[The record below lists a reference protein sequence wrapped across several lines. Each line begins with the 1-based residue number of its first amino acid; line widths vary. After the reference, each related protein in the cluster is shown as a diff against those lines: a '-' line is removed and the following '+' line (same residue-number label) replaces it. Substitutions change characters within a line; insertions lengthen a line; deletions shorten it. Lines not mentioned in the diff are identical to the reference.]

1 MEMPQLT
8 DAHRQLEQF
17 VGRWAG
23 EEKIYPSPFDPQGG
37 TVLARVENRL
47 ALNGF
52 AVVQDYEQEKNGQI
66 VFRGHGV
73 FRWEAMQQ
81 CYEMH
86 WFDSMGFA
94 PSVFRGNWA
103 GEVLT
108 VTNQSPQGH
117 SRATFDFGPKGRY
130 KFLMEVS
137 QDGKQWFPFMEGQ
150 YALKS

>member
-8 DAHRQLEQF
+8 DAHRKLEKF

-108 VTNQSPQGH
+108 VINQSPQGH

-137 QDGKQWFPFMEGQ
+137 QDGKQWFPFIEGQ